1 MEIDWGWNSMYHVVL
16 ENPHFELTL
25 VECFNHTRQR
35 ALLFKKI
42 CQTWC
47 KSQPWIITTAPFIEV
62 LLFLFC
68 MTGHH
73 HGEWEEEG
81 LLKETGMFLS
91 QVYFCLQAQY
101 FVSFIFKVES
111 CRFMLQK
118 PGISS
123 GRHDPLDCEDWILVK
138 ELKYTS
144 QALFALFCLK
154 VVVYLGFQGRLE
166 NSFEIQWILQ
176 MVILHKGRFEY
187 FPWYKCSHC
196 KCNFVKFSLLLQ
208 FYPQV
213 FFFLFF
219 FLSTGGEEGEGAGLV
234 VLDVTSQLNH
244 GKVNIA
250 LNLAL
255 PNGIQSKSN
264 A

>member
-1 MEIDWGWNSMYHVVL
+1 MEIDWGWNSMYHVVS
-16 ENPHFELTL
+16 ENPHFELTP

-138 ELKYTS
+138 ELKCTA
-144 QALFALFCLK
+144 QALFALFRLE

-176 MVILHKGRFEY
+176 MVILQKGRFEY
-187 FPWYKCSHC
+187 FLWCKCSHW
-196 KCNFVKFSLLLQ
+196 KCNFVKFLLLLQ

-213 FFFLFF
+213 YTLLFF
-219 FLSTGGEEGEGAGLV
+219 VNRWGGRGR
-234 VLDVTSQLNH
+234 SRSRS
-244 GKVNIA
+244 
-250 LNLAL
+250 
-255 PNGIQSKSN
+255 PRRY
-264 A
+264 

>member
-1 MEIDWGWNSMYHVVL
+1 
-16 ENPHFELTL
+16 
-25 VECFNHTRQR
+25 
-35 ALLFKKI
+35 
-42 CQTWC
+42 
-47 KSQPWIITTAPFIEV
+47 
-62 LLFLFC
+62 
-68 MTGHH
+68 
-73 HGEWEEEG
+73 
-81 LLKETGMFLS
+81 
-91 QVYFCLQAQY
+91 
-101 FVSFIFKVES
+101 
-111 CRFMLQK
+111 MLQK

-144 QALFALFCLK
+144 QALFALFRLK

-219 FLSTGGEEGEGAGLV
+219 LLSTGGEEGEGAGLV

>member
-1 MEIDWGWNSMYHVVL
+1 MLVLGTHILQLFQENFMSLPWRLIGVEIPCTM
-16 ENPHFELTL
+16 ENPHFELTP
-25 VECFNHTRQR
+25 VECLNHTRQR
-35 ALLFKKI
+35 ALFKKI

-47 KSQPWIITTAPFIEV
+47 KSQPWIMTTAPFIEV

-138 ELKYTS
+138 ELKYTAL
-144 QALFALFCLK
+144 ALFALFHLK
-154 VVVYLGFQGRLE
+154 VVVYLGFHGRLE

-187 FPWYKCSHC
+187 FLDINVAIGNAILL
-196 KCNFVKFSLLLQ
+196 NFLLLLQ

-213 FFFLFF
+213 YTLFF
-219 FLSTGGEEGEGAGLV
+219 FVSRWGGRGR
-234 VLDVTSQLNH
+234 SRSRS
-244 GKVNIA
+244 
-250 LNLAL
+250 
-255 PNGIQSKSN
+255 PRRY
-264 A
+264 